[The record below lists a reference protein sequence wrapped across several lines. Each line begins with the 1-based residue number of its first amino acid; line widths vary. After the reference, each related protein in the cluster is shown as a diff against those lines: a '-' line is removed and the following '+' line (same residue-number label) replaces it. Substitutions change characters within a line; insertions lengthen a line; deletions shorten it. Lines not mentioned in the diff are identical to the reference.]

1 MITDDELIELVVEP
15 AHESS
20 GVRLDVFL
28 SRKVKE
34 LSRSRIQKLIE
45 DEDILVNDQPTKAS
59 LKLHGGERITIELQ
73 EPVELDLQPEDI
85 PLDIVYQDEH
95 LAVINKPAGMVT
107 HPGAGIDSGTL
118 VNALLFHMRDSLS
131 GISGTVRPGI
141 VHRLDKDTSGLLVI
155 AKNDLAHHSLAE
167 QIKAKTARRNYIA
180 LVDGVMKPDVGTIDK
195 PIGRH
200 PTKRKQMAVVPEGRK
215 AISRFKVMERFSKFT
230 LVKVMLE
237 TGRTHQIRV
246 HMSSLGYP
254 VVGDL
259 LYNPKSSGNEAA
271 RQKLALKGH
280 ALHAAQL
287 SFTHP
292 TTGMLLEF
300 EAPLPEDFQTLL
312 THLI

>member
-1 MITDDELIELVVEP
+1 MIQDDGLIELIVDGK
-15 AHESS
+15 AQSA

-28 SRKVKE
+28 SREVAE

-45 DEDILVNDQPTKAS
+45 DEDILVNDQPAKAS
-59 LKLHGGERITIELQ
+59 LKLQGGERITIELQ
-73 EPVELDLQPEDI
+73 EPVALDLQPEDI
-85 PLDIVYQDEH
+85 ALDIVYQDDD
-95 LAVINKPAGMVT
+95 LAVINKAAGMVT
-107 HPGAGIDSGTL
+107 HPGAGISSGTL

-141 VHRLDKDTSGLLVI
+141 VHRLDKDTSGLIVI
-155 AKNDLAHHSLAE
+155 AKNDLAHRHLAE
-167 QIKAKTARRNYIA
+167 QIKAKTARRNYVA
-180 LVDGVMKPDVGTIDK
+180 LVEGVMKPDTGTIDK

-200 PTKRKQMAVVPEGRK
+200 PTRRKQMAIVTNGRK
-215 AISRFKVMERFSKFT
+215 AVSRFQVLERFSKFT

-246 HMSSLGYP
+246 HMASLGYP

-259 LYNPKSSGNEAA
+259 LYNPKSSGSKAA
-271 RQKLALKGH
+271 RHKLGLKGQ

-312 THLI
+312 SKLS

>member
-1 MITDDELIELVVEP
+1 MIQDDGLIELIVDGTAQP
-15 AHESS
+15 A

-28 SRKVKE
+28 SREVAE

-45 DEDILVNDQPTKAS
+45 DEDILVNDQPAKAS
-59 LKLHGGERITIELQ
+59 LKLQGGERITIELQ
-73 EPVELDLQPEDI
+73 EPVALDLQPEDI
-85 PLDIVYQDEH
+85 ALDIVYQDDD
-95 LAVINKPAGMVT
+95 LAVINKAAGMVT
-107 HPGAGIDSGTL
+107 HPGAGISSGTL

-141 VHRLDKDTSGLLVI
+141 VHRLDKDTSGLIVI
-155 AKNDLAHHSLAE
+155 AKNDLAHRHLAE
-167 QIKAKTARRNYIA
+167 QIKAKTARRNYVA
-180 LVDGVMKPDVGTIDK
+180 LVEGVMKPDTGTIDK

-200 PTKRKQMAVVPEGRK
+200 PTRRKQMAIVTNGRK
-215 AISRFKVMERFSKFT
+215 AVSRFQVLERFSKFT

-246 HMSSLGYP
+246 HMASLGYP

-259 LYNPKSSGNEAA
+259 LYNPKSSGSEAA
-271 RQKLALKGH
+271 RHKLGLKGQ

-312 THLI
+312 SKLS